1 MRFVSPVCL
10 GTATQLGLLGSQR
23 PVSMPAALIRRAN
36 TLFIGLRIAL
46 RNRIAAPL
54 PNPFTLTRS
63 SLTQALAAT
72 LALTLLSTTWLS
84 SSAPAWAALPPGNA
98 VTDSYALLRYA
109 LPIDSPDIREAQTA
123 LELMSNDLRAKR
135 WPGVSKAVQKAAKVL
150 NLRRDR
156 ILAAVPESHR
166 AEATTLLE
174 TIKTGLPTLSTAI
187 DAKNREATYV
197 QRSLVLRQVGQ
208 LEELMVDGFP
218 FEVPKEYS
226 NLPQLKGRATIE
238 FETTRGK
245 LVAIVDGYNAPVTAG
260 NFVDL
265 VQRKFYDGLSFT
277 RAEESYV
284 LQTGDPKGP
293 EVGFIDPKT
302 KKYRAVPLE
311 IRAEGDPAPI
321 YGETFEEL
329 GLFTTHPVLP
339 FSSFGTLGM
348 ARPGTENNGGSSQ
361 FFFFLFEAE
370 LTPAGAN
377 LIDGRYA
384 AFGYLVEGKE
394 VLDTLNQTDK
404 IISARVIAGA
414 ENLVLP
420 AA

>member
-1 MRFVSPVCL
+1 MRFVSSVCL
-10 GTATQLGLLGSQR
+10 GTAARLGHLGSQLEAPMR
-23 PVSMPAALIRRAN
+23 RVKALLSVAWTRSVTPLIAALLA
-36 TLFIGLRIAL
+36 T
-46 RNRIAAPL
+46 
-54 PNPFTLTRS
+54 TVLTTAWLGN
-63 SLTQALAAT
+63 SL
-72 LALTLLSTTWLS
+72 
-84 SSAPAWAALPPGNA
+84 PAWAALPPGNA
-98 VTDSYALLRYA
+98 VTDGYALLRYA
-109 LPIDSPDIREAQTA
+109 LPIDSPDLREAQTA
-123 LELMSNDLRAKR
+123 LELMTNDLRAKR
-135 WPGVSKAVQKAAKVL
+135 WPGVAKAAQKATRIL
-150 NLRRDR
+150 NMRGDS

-166 AEATTLLE
+166 SEATQLLE
-174 TIKTGLPTLSTAI
+174 TIKTDLPTLSVAI
-187 DAKNREATYV
+187 DAKNREAT
-197 QRSLVLRQVGQ
+197 RSERSQVLRTVGQ

-218 FEVPKEYS
+218 FEVPDTYK
-226 NLPQLKGRATIE
+226 NLPQLRGRATIE
-238 FETTRGK
+238 FETSRGK

-265 VQRKFYDGLSFT
+265 VQRKFYDGLPFNRS
-277 RAEESYV
+277 EESYV
-284 LQTGDPKGP
+284 LQTGDPNGP

-384 AFGYLVEGKE
+384 AFGYLVEGRE
-394 VLDTLNQTDK
+394 ILDTLNQTDK

-414 ENLVLP
+414 ENLVQP